1 MYMDVFDCVLSLKRL
16 SVFITGFKRLSFMI
30 KHCPMTALL
39 LIGSLAFVTP
49 LSAHETANHEK
60 YIQAY
65 EVGIMVQQLQLALE
79 SPEDGQSLITINHYG
94 TDSRYYA
101 MIRGW
106 LFQELVASESQLNAS
121 QSQPYLAK
129 FQQKSDFL
137 KQAIRMID
145 LE

>member
-1 MYMDVFDCVLSLKRL
+1 
-16 SVFITGFKRLSFMI
+16 MI
-30 KHCPMTALL
+30 KHCAMTALL
-39 LIGSLAFVTP
+39 LTSTLAFVTP
-49 LSAHETANHEK
+49 LSAYETANHDK

-65 EVGIMVQQLQLALE
+65 EIGTMVQQLQLALDT
-79 SPEDGQSLITINHYG
+79 PEDGQSLITINHYG
-94 TDSRYYA
+94 TDSRYYS

-106 LFQELVASESQLNAS
+106 LYQELVATESQLKAS

-129 FQQKSDFL
+129 FQQKSNFL